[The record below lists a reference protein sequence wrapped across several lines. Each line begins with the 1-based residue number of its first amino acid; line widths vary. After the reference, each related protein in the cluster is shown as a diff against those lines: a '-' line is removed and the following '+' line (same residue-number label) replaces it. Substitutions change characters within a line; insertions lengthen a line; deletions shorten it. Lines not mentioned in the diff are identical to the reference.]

1 MILILYVL
9 NIFDAFIILVL
20 SQSDQD
26 IRSNIVMLVDSKDR
40 FGGMGF
46 LIELNQK
53 RYCITCHH
61 CISNLDEIFL
71 KRNGD
76 TKYKGEWIEEISDPC
91 KDIAVLKA
99 DWDKDNS
106 RDNET
111 ENNNKKIANN
121 TIKPLDYS
129 VEIMADLQTSV
140 FSYGLKNVGESS
152 VYAPHR
158 PVEAIYSK
166 LSSSAI
172 FVSWSE
178 DKEEKEENQGKE
190 VYKKDRRNNEELM
203 IQGNGSINKIR
214 LKENPAQ
221 TYSRAPI
228 SFELYHQ
235 KPEIEE
241 KGKHI
246 DELSKRI
253 WNKKPQ
259 VQLFAFIFSVKS
271 KQSTNLSGA
280 PVCSIQNN
288 SVVGIVTA
296 KDSNKVYV
304 IPIHTVL
311 NTIIERTNG
320 REEKKNRRQK
330 NIASPSKPTTDIIY
344 NLRKGNESY
353 IEGDYGEAIKR
364 YDIII
369 NDRNYIAA
377 LQNMGECL
385 RATGYHKRSIEYF
398 DKALAIDSN
407 YVIAISLKGL
417 TYFDLGSYREAIK
430 CSDKV
435 SLLDPNYIT
444 AITIKAASYFGLG
457 DYKQSL
463 EYFDKALAL
472 KPTDIDA
479 LNGKGVVLLKLGMY
493 EQSIEYLDNAL
504 AIDPNNVSISKAKGE
519 AMNKINKQSKNK
531 LSIFI

>member
-9 NIFDAFIILVL
+9 NIFEAFIILVL

-26 IRSNIVMLVDSKDR
+26 IKSNIVMLVDSKDR
-40 FGGMGF
+40 FGGTGF
-46 LIELNQK
+46 LIEVNQK

-61 CISNLDEIFL
+61 CIRDLDEIFL
-71 KRNGD
+71 KRDGD
-76 TKYKGEWIEEISDPC
+76 TKYKGVWIEEISDPY
-91 KDIAVLKA
+91 KDIAVLKV
-99 DWDKDNS
+99 DWDKNNNK
-106 RDNET
+106 DNET
-111 ENNNKKIANN
+111 ENNSNKIANN
-121 TIKPLDYS
+121 TIKPLIYS

-140 FSYGLKNVGESS
+140 FSYGLNNVGESS

-166 LSSSAI
+166 LSSSAV

-178 DKEEKEENQGKE
+178 EKEEKEENQGKE
-190 VYKKDRRNNEELM
+190 DYKKDRRNNKELM
-203 IQGNGSINKIR
+203 IQGNDSINKIR
-214 LKENPAQ
+214 LKDTPEQ
-221 TYSRAPI
+221 TYSRAPV

-235 KPEIEE
+235 KRETEE
-241 KGKHI
+241 KDMHI

-253 WNKKPQ
+253 WNKKPR

-280 PVCSIQNN
+280 PVCSLHNN

-296 KDSNKVYV
+296 NDSNKVYV
-304 IPIHTVL
+304 IPIHTIL

-330 NIASPSKPTTDIIY
+330 NIASPSEPTTDIIY

-364 YDIII
+364 YDMII

-398 DKALAIDSN
+398 DKVLATDSN

-444 AITIKAASYFGLG
+444 AITIKAASFFGLG

-493 EQSIEYLDNAL
+493 EQSIEYFDKAL
-504 AIDPNNVSISKAKGE
+504 AIDPHDVSISKAKGD
-519 AMNKINKQSKNK
+519 AMNKINKQSKK
-531 LSIFI
+531 QVKIR

>member
-1 MILILYVL
+1 MIPTLYML

-40 FGGMGF
+40 FGGTGF
-46 LIELNQK
+46 LIEVNQK
-53 RYCITCHH
+53 RYCITSHH
-61 CISNLDEIFL
+61 CIRDLDEIFL
-71 KRNGD
+71 KRDGD
-76 TKYKGEWIEEISDPC
+76 TKYKGEWIEEISDPY
-91 KDIAVLKA
+91 KDIAVLKVN
-99 DWDKDNS
+99 WDKNNH

-111 ENNNKKIANN
+111 ENNSKKIADN
-121 TIKPLDYS
+121 TIKPLRYS

-140 FSYGLKNVGESS
+140 FSYGLNDVGESS

-178 DKEEKEENQGKE
+178 EKEEKEENQGKE

-203 IQGNGSINKIR
+203 IQGNSSINKIR
-214 LKENPAQ
+214 LKENPVQ

-228 SFELYHQ
+228 SLELYHQ
-235 KPEIEE
+235 KREIEE
-241 KGKHI
+241 KDKHA

-253 WNKKPQ
+253 WNKKPR

-280 PVCSIQNN
+280 PVCSIHNN

-296 KDSNKVYV
+296 DDSNKVYV

-330 NIASPSKPTTDIIY
+330 NIAPPSEPTTDIIY

-385 RATGYHKRSIEYF
+385 RATGYHKRSIEFF

-417 TYFDLGSYREAIK
+417 TYFDFGSYREAIK

-444 AITIKAASYFGLG
+444 AITIKAASFFGLG

-493 EQSIEYLDNAL
+493 KQSIEYFDKAL
-504 AIDPNNVSISKAKGE
+504 AIDPNDVSISKARGE
-519 AMNKINKQSKNK
+519 AMNKINNRSKNK
-531 LSIFI
+531 LS